1 MKQEQDFHSHQ
12 ELGPATFYAGSVAIH
27 GPVVLAPMSG
37 YNDQPFRRLCR
48 RFGASLVYTG
58 LLSSPAIVHGPGR
71 WGARRSA
78 DMLRL
83 HPEESPLG
91 VQLFG
96 GREAVIVEAA
106 RRIEPLDMDLVDIN
120 LGCAKPKVTGSGAG
134 AALMRDPAEVGRI
147 FAGLSAALHT
157 PVSGKI
163 RLGWDDDSL
172 NYLEVARALEDNGAV
187 LIAVHGRTAEQ
198 AYRGSANWDAIAEV
212 KQAVQ
217 VPVLASGDVKRVAD
231 IARILE
237 ATGCDGVMIGRAAIG
252 NPWIFAGRDRET
264 VPWAERLPVILEH
277 LAMMLDFHGDYHGV
291 HRFQKHLRA
300 YLQSSGISRRV
311 RARITRCVDADQL
324 QGLLADSPA
333 WVVAGADME
342 PEDLILDDEG

>member
-1 MKQEQDFHSHQ
+1 MNQEHNLQTSQ
-12 ELGPATFYAGSVAIH
+12 ETCPVAFYAGDVAIR
-27 GPVVLAPMSG
+27 GRVVLAPMSG

-71 WGARRSA
+71 WGARRTA
-78 DMLRL
+78 EMLRL
-83 HPEESPLG
+83 HPEESPLV

-96 GREAVIVEAA
+96 GMEAVLVEAA
-106 RRIEPLDMDLVDIN
+106 RRIEPLAMDLLDIN

-134 AALMRDPAEVGRI
+134 AALMRDPDEVGRI

-163 RLGWDDDSL
+163 RLGWDDNSL
-172 NYLEVARALEDNGAV
+172 TYLEVAQAMEDNGAV
-187 LIAVHGRTAEQ
+187 LIAVHGRMAEQ
-198 AYRGSANWDAIAEV
+198 AYTGSANWDAIAEV
-212 KQAVQ
+212 KRTVQ

-231 IARILE
+231 ISRILE
-237 ATGCDGVMIGRAAIG
+237 ATGCEGVMIGRAAIG
-252 NPWIFAGRDRET
+252 NPWIFAGRDRDA
-264 VPWAERLPVILEH
+264 VPWVERLPVVLEH

-300 YLQSSGISRRV
+300 YLQSSGISRQV
-311 RARITRCVDADQL
+311 RARITRCLDAAQL
-324 QGLLADSPA
+324 QEMLAESPS
-333 WVVAGADME
+333 WVVVGEDTE
-342 PEDLILDDEG
+342 PEDPVLEDEA